1 MIVIGD
7 WCFKMKNKLFKRVRK
22 LTTIVTIFAMFLGL
36 SLTAVGDLI
45 GMGPLT
51 VKAEPGSVT
60 APKNPATA
68 GTGST
73 AKDKGSGDKSKDKDK
88 DKDSDKDKDDS
99 DKDKDSGGGGNSGD
113 DADKY
118 SFYHVASNAAVYYD
132 HSQNHE
138 DAADD
143 SKKKAETK
151 FYDSGVTMG
160 DAGGLI
166 GYEDSK
172 YDKDNW
178 IGAVTAN
185 LSSSSESH
193 DYATYDHG
201 ATRSLYEYTL
211 YGHALNQMGL
221 DSSTQPASFTDMA
234 RMITGGLMMIAYYLA
249 GSVNLVFSWVVK
261 ILKFLNIFKVF
272 DGPTINYNMGQGTS
286 DLMNAHMGK
295 NDFLM
300 QYFGNVVKP
309 IQSVYVSARHLGLYV
324 VLPLFLVSIIIL
336 GFITDQF
343 NKGGRIKKL
352 IVGFFGALLGV
363 AMCGS
368 LYTQALDQFNIDT
381 NQHNAADIALGHAY
395 VDFADWAKKAQ
406 LGLPA
411 YSKKAGA
418 AINVSTNSGSNSAG
432 TVTNGDGDVYGPR
445 DLASVINHDVAQ
457 VDIGESGVSQA
468 YQASDIWNYS
478 PTNNNKKH
486 SKLASFKGT
495 KVLLNYMNA
504 SKYLPADFETQ
515 YKADINA
522 GDKKYAGQIFKGLK
536 AVTDGGPNF
545 FVDNPKKAGSK
556 TGYFTGSAN
565 PATNPNYVGNSSK
578 LTDQKGKM
586 RFDFLTGSTATGIQA
601 SKNKG
606 GTYSFYGSTSTDNDN
621 LSGLSPLAMY
631 NYLSTDF
638 TGSNV
643 VVYSSKKATSGLV
656 LSSHHAV
663 NLVGLGF
670 KQWLYYFNTL
680 AVLICIGIL
689 GWGYAIATLFMVAKN
704 MLKMVLHAIGAA
716 TGIAALFIR
725 FVVTVIVSIT
735 QLLVTDFVY
744 MLSSD
749 ILIGINMGAGTLFN
763 NANAAANSG
772 KGLILMGNFAKV
784 NGGLEDVYL
793 LFVTVLTVY
802 GTKVLLKFR
811 PEAVN
816 QISRFFGD
824 ALDKWLN
831 VGDYAMGGH
840 SGYYQ
845 PPTSAGLAD
854 SMNNSGLG
862 NGLSDGSRA
871 GIAASDGALGE
882 RGTDSKSAGPTSGST
897 VKGGS
902 QQQASGIN
910 GKNGTGGSN
919 GTGGTTGTGKPDNA
933 TINNSNS
940 DDDTVNNDN
949 QDHSY
954 NSDDDTVNGTNGE
967 QDGMQEGVQNG
978 DQQNLSQDQ
987 VQQAGVGDSAVN
999 AQPESAETLSQA
1011 DQDAINSEDAVPS
1024 TQALEAAGMNE
1035 ADAEDAQQIAKFKDA
1050 ETDADGN
1057 IVNNPEAAKAF
1068 DDYKAASGYQ
1078 DNKEAM
1084 DAAKNTMQK
1093 VDQAKESLKQAGVA
1107 PAAKNA
1113 AKQNMTAPVAA
1124 QLASKTS
1131 SPLQNKRL
1139 AAAQQKIGSSLSK
1152 SKNAAVAATGARM
1165 MANAKG
1171 LSTNGQAGMQS
1182 TLAQVPSTPKGVS
1195 ATHEMS
1201 NGEINN
1207 LAQSRQAQF
1216 EKGKSGA
1223 KALPLKVATA
1233 VGKYTASA
1241 ACAIGGAGLT
1251 SITGN
1256 EHNALN
1262 QKSKELR
1269 QNTATT
1275 VAHAVAQTGRD
1286 LKAGINRTPAKIK
1299 NENLQAMRVHDDTVS
1314 AVQRHFG
1321 VTPVRARATRK
1332 PNDKTINSIRQAVKR

>member
-7 WCFKMKNKLFKRVRK
+7 WCFKMKNKFFKRVRK
-22 LTTIVTIFAMFLGL
+22 LTTIVTIFAMFFGL

-45 GMGPLT
+45 GMSPLT

-68 GTGST
+68 GTGSS
-73 AKDKGSGDKSKDKDK
+73 KDKGSGDKSKDKDK

-138 DAADD
+138 DADD
-143 SKKKAETK
+143 KKAKTK

-300 QYFGNVVKP
+300 QYFGNVIKP
-309 IQSVYVSARHLGLYV
+309 IQDVYVSARQLGLYV
-324 VLPLFLVSIIIL
+324 VLPLFLVSILIL
-336 GFITDQF
+336 GLITDQY
-343 NKGGRIKKL
+343 NKGGRVKKL
-352 IVGFFGALLGV
+352 VVGFFGALLGV

-368 LYTQALDQFNIDT
+368 LYTQALNQFNIDT

-445 DLASVINHDVAQ
+445 DLASVINHDVAR

-486 SKLASFKGT
+486 AKLASFKGT

-515 YKADINA
+515 YKANVNA
-522 GDKKYAGQIFKGLK
+522 GDAHRAGKIFKGLK
-536 AVTDGGPNF
+536 AITDGGPNF
-545 FVDNPKKAGSK
+545 FVDNPEKSKAKTK
-556 TGYFTGSAN
+556 TGYFTYSAGTADTE
-565 PATNPNYVGNSSK
+565 PNPNYVGQNVSG
-578 LTDQKGKM
+578 QKDKM
-586 RFDFLTGSTATGIQA
+586 RFDFLTGSDAKGIQV
-601 SKNKG
+601 SKAKN
-606 GTYSFYGSTSTDNDN
+606 GTYSFYGSTSTDNKN

-763 NANAAANSG
+763 NVNAAANSG

-871 GIAASDGALGE
+871 GIAAGDGALGE
-882 RGTDSKSAGPTSGST
+882 RGADSKSAGPTSGST

-902 QQQASGIN
+902 QQQASG
-910 GKNGTGGSN
+910 TGGKN

-933 TINNSNS
+933 TINNTNS

-967 QDGMQEGVQNG
+967 QAGMQEGVQNG
-978 DQQNLSQDQ
+978 DEQNLSQDQ

-1152 SKNAAVAATGARM
+1152 SRNAAVAATGARM
-1165 MANAKG
+1165 VANAKG
-1171 LSTNGQAGMQS
+1171 LTTSGQAGMQS

-1201 NGEINN
+1201 NGEIND

-1269 QNTATT
+1269 QNTAT
-1275 VAHAVAQTGRD
+1275 VMAHAVAQTGRD

-1321 VTPVRARATRK
+1321 VTPVRAKATRK